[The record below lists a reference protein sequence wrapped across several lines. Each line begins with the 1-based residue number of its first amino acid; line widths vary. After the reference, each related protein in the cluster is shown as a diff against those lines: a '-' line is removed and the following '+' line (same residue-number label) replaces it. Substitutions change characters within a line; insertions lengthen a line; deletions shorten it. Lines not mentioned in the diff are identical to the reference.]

1 MRLSHVPLRLT
12 TGAFLVSSGIN
23 ALKAPAESSADL
35 QKRAQVAFPQLPD
48 VPPGVF
54 GKGLAAG
61 EIAVGAA
68 LLAPFVSPITA
79 GVALTAL
86 SGALL
91 KVWWVTPGMHEEGS
105 PRPTPEGTA
114 AAKDVSLL
122 GAGAA
127 LVVGGVTDRAWR
139 GARRTRKAAKKKA
152 HDVREALPVG

>member
-1 MRLSHVPLRLT
+1 MRLSHVPLRLS
-12 TGAFLVSSGIN
+12 TGAFLVSSGLN
-23 ALKAPAESSADL
+23 SLHAPSEASAEL
-35 QKRAQVAFPQLPD
+35 QKKARVAFPQLPD
-48 VPPGVF
+48 IPPGVF
-54 GKGLAAG
+54 GKGVAAG

-68 LLAPFVSPITA
+68 LLAPFVSPVVA
-79 GVALTAL
+79 GAALTAL
-86 SGALL
+86 SGARL

-127 LVVGGVTDRAWR
+127 LVVGGLTDNAHR

-152 HDVREALPVG
+152 KAVREALPVG

>member
-23 ALKAPAESSADL
+23 ALKAPPESSADL
-35 QKRAQVAFPQLPD
+35 HKRAQVAFPQLPD
-48 VPPGVF
+48 IPPAVF
-54 GKGLAAG
+54 GKGVAAG

-68 LLAPFVSPITA
+68 LLAPFVSPVTA

-122 GAGAA
+122 GAGVA

-139 GARRTRKAAKKKA
+139 SARRTRKAAKKKA